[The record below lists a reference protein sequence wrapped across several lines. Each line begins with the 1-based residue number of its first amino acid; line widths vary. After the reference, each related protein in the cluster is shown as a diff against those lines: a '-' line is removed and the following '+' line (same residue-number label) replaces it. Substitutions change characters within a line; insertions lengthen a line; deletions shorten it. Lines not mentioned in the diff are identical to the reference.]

1 MKTSQSIAW
10 QINFCSPSNMRI
22 INIMLSANAAL
33 PLNTEVT
40 LIKTGHISEII
51 IEQIVQQLDLIRV
64 DEDYSAYESMS
75 DYDYD
80 LFFGNFEPIQ
90 FE

>member
-1 MKTSQSIAW
+1 
-10 QINFCSPSNMRI
+10 MRI
-22 INIMLSANAAL
+22 MNLMLSAFAAL

-40 LIKTGHISEII
+40 LIKTGQISESIVQ
-51 IEQIVQQLDLIRV
+51 QIVQQLDLIRV

-80 LFFGNFEPIQ
+80 LFFGSFEPLQ